1 MINTDCVNIRNGEK
15 IQMDLQNHVDIVDIH
30 SVRNSIYYQVRRLS
44 NVTLIRY
51 KLQKIFFDYLSYDLC
66 GIL

>member
-15 IQMDLQNHVDIVDIH
+15 IQMDLQNQVDLADIH

>member
-15 IQMDLQNHVDIVDIH
+15 IQMDLQNQVDLADIH
-30 SVRNSIYYQVRRLS
+30 TVRNSIYYQVRRLS

>member
-1 MINTDCVNIRNGEK
+1 VNIRNGEK

>member
-51 KLQKIFFDYLSYDLC
+51 KLQKIFFDSLSYDLC